1 MARAAVKAKQ
11 AQQAAARPKTPARA
25 RRHHKSGGNPT
36 QQLFFERMRRKAKFV
51 YFLLALLFAITFAFL
66 GVGSGSSG
74 LSDLFTNINI
84 FHHSGTSVSSAQ
96 KEIQKHPGAAKGYR
110 DLATAYEGK
119 AETASAI
126 TALQQYIAINKKDAK
141 ALTELAG
148 LQLSQ
153 AADYQDQYGNA
164 YQIQQQVSPS
174 TSFLPAG
181 KLGKAIGTNPIEQAQ
196 SSIAG
201 QNASNSGPAHVAEL
215 RRRGRDLPAAG
226 EAPAEQRERPVPAR
240 QHGADRGADHRVADV
255 QPHRGGRLQG
265 VPEAEPGRLDGRAGA
280 RADQAAP
287 AGSGEEEV
295 AALAATSSD
304 PSG

>member
-11 AQQAAARPKTPARA
+11 AQQAAAKPKTPARA

-96 KEIQKHPGAAKGYR
+96 KEIQKNPAAAKGYR

-126 TALQQYIAINKKDAK
+126 TALQQYVAINKKDGK
-141 ALTELAG
+141 ALSELAG

-153 AADYQDQYGNA
+153 AADYQNQYGNA

-174 TSFLPAG
+174 TSFLPTG
-181 KLGKAIGTNPIEQAQ
+181 KLGTAIGTNPIEQAQ
-196 SSIAG
+196 SSLAG
-201 QNASNSGPAHVAEL
+201 QNASNLGQRMSLSYADAVATYQQL
-215 RRRGRDLPAAG
+215 AKLHPNDANAQFQLGNTAQTAA
-226 EAPAEQRERPVPAR
+226 QIT
-240 QHGADRGADHRVADV
+240 
-255 QPHRGGRLQG
+255 
-265 VPEAEPGRLDGRAGA
+265 
-280 RADQAAP
+280 
-287 AGSGEEEV
+287 GSPTFNLTAV
-295 AALAATSSD
+295 AAYKAYLKLAPDASTAAQVRALIKQLQ
-304 PSG
+304 PAPPKKKK

>member
-110 DLATAYEGK
+110 DLATAFEGK

-153 AADYQDQYGNA
+153 AADYQNQYGNA

-181 KLGKAIGTNPIEQAQ
+181 KLGRAIGTNPIEQAQ

-201 QNASNSGPAHVAEL
+201 QNASNLGQRMSLSYANAVATYQQL
-215 RRRGRDLPAAG
+215 AKLQPNNANAQFQLGNTAQTAAQITG
-226 EAPAEQRERPVPAR
+226 SPTFNLTAVAAYKAYLKLSPDASTAAQVRALIKQLEPAPAKKK
-240 QHGADRGADHRVADV
+240 
-255 QPHRGGRLQG
+255 
-265 VPEAEPGRLDGRAGA
+265 
-280 RADQAAP
+280 
-287 AGSGEEEV
+287 
-295 AALAATSSD
+295 
-304 PSG
+304 

>member
-11 AQQAAARPKTPARA
+11 AQQAAAKPKTPARA

-51 YFLLALLFAITFAFL
+51 YFLLAILFAITFAFL
-66 GVGSGSSG
+66 GVGSGTSG

-126 TALQQYIAINKKDAK
+126 TALQQYVAINKKDGK
-141 ALTELAG
+141 ALSELAG

-153 AADYQDQYGNA
+153 AADYQNRYGNA

-181 KLGKAIGTNPIEQAQ
+181 KLGKAIGTNLIEQAQ

-201 QNASNSGPAHVAEL
+201 QNAQNLGQRMSLSYADAVATYQQL
-215 RRRGRDLPAAG
+215 AKLHPNDANAQFQLGNTAQTAAQITG
-226 EAPAEQRERPVPAR
+226 SPTFNLTAVAAYKAYLKLSPDASTAAQVRALIKALQPAPAKKKK
-240 QHGADRGADHRVADV
+240 
-255 QPHRGGRLQG
+255 
-265 VPEAEPGRLDGRAGA
+265 
-280 RADQAAP
+280 
-287 AGSGEEEV
+287 
-295 AALAATSSD
+295 
-304 PSG
+304 

>member
-11 AQQAAARPKTPARA
+11 AQKAAARPKTPARA

-36 QQLFFERMRRKAKFV
+36 QALFFERMRRKAKFV
-51 YFLLALLFAITFAFL
+51 YFLLAILFAVTFAFL

-96 KEIQKHPGAAKGYR
+96 KEIQKHPNAAKGYR

-126 TALQQYIAINKKDAK
+126 TALQQYVAINKKDGK
-141 ALTELAG
+141 ALSELAG

-153 AADYQDQYGNA
+153 AADYQNQYGNA

-174 TSFLPAG
+174 TTFLPRG
-181 KLGKAIGTNPIEQAQ
+181 KLGTALGTNPIEQAQ
-196 SSIAG
+196 ASIAG
-201 QNASNSGPAHVAEL
+201 QNAQGLGQRMSLSYSDAVATYQQL
-215 RRRGRDLPAAG
+215 AKLQPNNANAQFQLGNTAQTAAQITG
-226 EAPAEQRERPVPAR
+226 SPTYNLTAVAAYKAYLKLSPDASTAAQVRALIKQLQPAPAK
-240 QHGADRGADHRVADV
+240 
-255 QPHRGGRLQG
+255 
-265 VPEAEPGRLDGRAGA
+265 
-280 RADQAAP
+280 
-287 AGSGEEEV
+287 
-295 AALAATSSD
+295 TKK
-304 PSG
+304 

>member
-153 AADYQDQYGNA
+153 AADYQNQYGNA

-181 KLGKAIGTNPIEQAQ
+181 TLGKAIGTNPIEQAQ
-196 SSIAG
+196 SSLAG
-201 QNASNSGPAHVAEL
+201 QNASNLGQRMSLSYADAVATYQQL
-215 RRRGRDLPAAG
+215 AKLQPNNANVQFQLGNTAQTAAQITG
-226 EAPAEQRERPVPAR
+226 SPTFNLTAVAAYKAYLKLSPDASTAAQVRALIKQLQPAPAKKKK
-240 QHGADRGADHRVADV
+240 
-255 QPHRGGRLQG
+255 
-265 VPEAEPGRLDGRAGA
+265 
-280 RADQAAP
+280 
-287 AGSGEEEV
+287 
-295 AALAATSSD
+295 
-304 PSG
+304 

>member
-11 AQQAAARPKTPARA
+11 AQQAAAKPKTAARA

-51 YFLLALLFAITFAFL
+51 YFLLAVLFAVTFAFL

-96 KEIQKHPGAAKGYR
+96 KEIQRHPNDPKGYR
-110 DLATAYEGK
+110 DLATAYEAK

-126 TALQQYIAINKKDAK
+126 TALQQYVALNKKDGK
-141 ALTELAG
+141 ALSELAG

-153 AADYQDQYGNA
+153 AADYQNQYGNA

-174 TSFLPAG
+174 TSFRPTG
-181 KLGKAIGTNPIEQAQ
+181 KLGTAIGTDPIEQAQ
-196 SSIAG
+196 SSIAAQRASDLG
-201 QNASNSGPAHVAEL
+201 QRMSLSYSDAVATYQQLAKLHPNDANAQFQLANTAQTAAQITGSPTFNLTAVAAYKAYL
-215 RRRGRDLPAAG
+215 KLAPDASTAAQVRALIKQLQP
-226 EAPAEQRERPVPAR
+226 APAKKKK
-240 QHGADRGADHRVADV
+240 
-255 QPHRGGRLQG
+255 
-265 VPEAEPGRLDGRAGA
+265 
-280 RADQAAP
+280 
-287 AGSGEEEV
+287 
-295 AALAATSSD
+295 
-304 PSG
+304 

>member
-11 AQQAAARPKTPARA
+11 AQQAAAKPKTRP

-51 YFLLALLFAITFAFL
+51 YFLLAILFAITFAFL

-96 KEIQKHPGAAKGYR
+96 KEIQRRPNDPKGYR

-126 TALQQYIAINKKDAK
+126 TALQQYVALKKKDGK
-141 ALTELAG
+141 ALSELAG

-153 AADYQDQYGNA
+153 AADYQNRYGNA

-174 TSFLPAG
+174 TSFLPTG
-181 KLGKAIGTNPIEQAQ
+181 KLGKAIGTNLIEQAQ

-201 QNASNSGPAHVAEL
+201 QNAQNLGQRMSLSYADAVATYQQLAKL
-215 RRRGRDLPAAG
+215 RPNDANAQFQLGNTAQTAAQITG
-226 EAPAEQRERPVPAR
+226 SPTFNLTAVAAYKAYLKLSPDASTAAQVRALIKQLEPAPAKKKK
-240 QHGADRGADHRVADV
+240 
-255 QPHRGGRLQG
+255 
-265 VPEAEPGRLDGRAGA
+265 
-280 RADQAAP
+280 
-287 AGSGEEEV
+287 
-295 AALAATSSD
+295 
-304 PSG
+304 

>member
-11 AQQAAARPKTPARA
+11 AQQAAAKPKTPARA

-51 YFLLALLFAITFAFL
+51 YFLLAILFAITFAFL

-153 AADYQDQYGNA
+153 AADYQNQYGNA

-181 KLGKAIGTNPIEQAQ
+181 KLGTAIGTNPIEQAQ
-196 SSIAG
+196 SSLAG
-201 QNASNSGPAHVAEL
+201 QNASNLGQRMSLSYADAVATYQQL
-215 RRRGRDLPAAG
+215 AKLQPNNANVQFQLGNTAQTAAQITG
-226 EAPAEQRERPVPAR
+226 SPTFNLTAVAAYKAYLKLSPDASTAAQVRALIKQLQPAPAKKKK
-240 QHGADRGADHRVADV
+240 
-255 QPHRGGRLQG
+255 
-265 VPEAEPGRLDGRAGA
+265 
-280 RADQAAP
+280 
-287 AGSGEEEV
+287 
-295 AALAATSSD
+295 
-304 PSG
+304 

>member
-51 YFLLALLFAITFAFL
+51 YFLLAILFAITFAFL

-96 KEIQKHPGAAKGYR
+96 KEIQRRPNDPKGYR

-119 AETASAI
+119 AETAAAI

-153 AADYQDQYGNA
+153 AADYQNQYGNA

-181 KLGKAIGTNPIEQAQ
+181 TLGKAIATNPIEQAQ

-201 QNASNSGPAHVAEL
+201 QNASNLGQRMSLSYSDAVATYQQL
-215 RRRGRDLPAAG
+215 AKLQPNNANAQFQLGNTAQTAA
-226 EAPAEQRERPVPAR
+226 QIT
-240 QHGADRGADHRVADV
+240 
-255 QPHRGGRLQG
+255 
-265 VPEAEPGRLDGRAGA
+265 
-280 RADQAAP
+280 
-287 AGSGEEEV
+287 GSPTFNLTAV
-295 AALAATSSD
+295 AAYKAYLKLSPDASTAAQVRALIKQLE
-304 PSG
+304 PAPVKKKK

>member
-51 YFLLALLFAITFAFL
+51 YFLLAVLFAVTFAFL

-96 KEIQKHPGAAKGYR
+96 KEIQRRPNDPKGYR
-110 DLATAYEGK
+110 DLATAYEAK

-126 TALQQYIAINKKDAK
+126 TALQQYVALNKKDGK
-141 ALTELAG
+141 ALSELAG

-153 AADYQDQYGNA
+153 AADYQNQYGNA

-174 TSFLPAG
+174 TSFRPTG
-181 KLGKAIGTNPIEQAQ
+181 KLGTAIGTNPIEQAQ
-196 SSIAG
+196 SSIAA
-201 QNASNSGPAHVAEL
+201 QNASDLGQRMSLSYSDAVATYQQL
-215 RRRGRDLPAAG
+215 AKLHPNDANAQFQLGNTAQTAAQITG
-226 EAPAEQRERPVPAR
+226 SPTFNLTAVAAYKAYLKLAPDASTAAQVRALIKQLQPAPAKKKK
-240 QHGADRGADHRVADV
+240 
-255 QPHRGGRLQG
+255 
-265 VPEAEPGRLDGRAGA
+265 
-280 RADQAAP
+280 
-287 AGSGEEEV
+287 
-295 AALAATSSD
+295 
-304 PSG
+304 

>member
-11 AQQAAARPKTPARA
+11 AQKAAARPKTPARA

-36 QQLFFERMRRKAKFV
+36 QALFFERMRRKAKFV
-51 YFLLALLFAITFAFL
+51 YFLLAILFAITFAFL

-96 KEIQKHPGAAKGYR
+96 KEIQKHPNAAKGYR

-126 TALQQYIAINKKDAK
+126 TALQQYVAINKKDGK
-141 ALTELAG
+141 ALSELAG

-153 AADYQDQYGNA
+153 AADYQNQYGNA

-174 TSFLPAG
+174 TTFLPRG
-181 KLGKAIGTNPIEQAQ
+181 KLGTALGTNPIEQAQ
-196 SSIAG
+196 ASLAG
-201 QNASNSGPAHVAEL
+201 QNASNLGQRMALSYSDAVATYQQL
-215 RRRGRDLPAAG
+215 AKLQPNNANAQFQLGNTAQTAAQITG
-226 EAPAEQRERPVPAR
+226 SPTFNLTAVAAYKAYLKLSPDASTAAQVRALIKQLQPAPAKKKK
-240 QHGADRGADHRVADV
+240 
-255 QPHRGGRLQG
+255 
-265 VPEAEPGRLDGRAGA
+265 
-280 RADQAAP
+280 
-287 AGSGEEEV
+287 
-295 AALAATSSD
+295 
-304 PSG
+304 

>member
-11 AQQAAARPKTPARA
+11 AQQAAAKPKTPARA

-153 AADYQDQYGNA
+153 AADYQNQYGNA

-181 KLGKAIGTNPIEQAQ
+181 KLGRAIGTNPIEQAQ

-201 QNASNSGPAHVAEL
+201 QNASNLGQRMSLSYADAVATYQQL
-215 RRRGRDLPAAG
+215 AKLQPNNANVQFQLGNTAQTAAQITG
-226 EAPAEQRERPVPAR
+226 SPTFNLTAVAAYKAYLKLSPDASTAAQVRALIKQLQPAPAKKK
-240 QHGADRGADHRVADV
+240 
-255 QPHRGGRLQG
+255 
-265 VPEAEPGRLDGRAGA
+265 
-280 RADQAAP
+280 
-287 AGSGEEEV
+287 
-295 AALAATSSD
+295 
-304 PSG
+304 

>member
-11 AQQAAARPKTPARA
+11 AQQAAAKPKTPARA

-51 YFLLALLFAITFAFL
+51 YFLLAVLFAVTFAFL

-96 KEIQKHPGAAKGYR
+96 KEIQRHPNDPKGYR
-110 DLATAYEGK
+110 DLATAYEAK

-126 TALQQYIAINKKDAK
+126 TALQQYVALNKKDGK
-141 ALTELAG
+141 ALSELAG

-153 AADYQDQYGNA
+153 AADYQNQYGNA

-174 TSFLPAG
+174 TSFRPTG
-181 KLGKAIGTNPIEQAQ
+181 KLGTAIGTNPIEQAQ
-196 SSIAG
+196 SSIAAQRASDLG
-201 QNASNSGPAHVAEL
+201 QRMSLSYSDAVATYQQLAKLHPNDANAQFQLGNTAQTAAQITGSPTFNLTAVAAYKAYL
-215 RRRGRDLPAAG
+215 KLAPDASTAAQVRALIKQLQP
-226 EAPAEQRERPVPAR
+226 APAKKKK
-240 QHGADRGADHRVADV
+240 
-255 QPHRGGRLQG
+255 
-265 VPEAEPGRLDGRAGA
+265 
-280 RADQAAP
+280 
-287 AGSGEEEV
+287 
-295 AALAATSSD
+295 
-304 PSG
+304 